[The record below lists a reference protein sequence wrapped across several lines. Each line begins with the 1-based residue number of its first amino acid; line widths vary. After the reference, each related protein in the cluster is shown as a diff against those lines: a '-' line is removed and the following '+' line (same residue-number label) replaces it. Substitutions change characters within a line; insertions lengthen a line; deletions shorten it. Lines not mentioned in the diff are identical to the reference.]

1 MAVKG
6 FRLKVD
12 SGQVKA
18 LLQSVE
24 VASELERRG
33 EAIAEA
39 AGGRPDF
46 EVRNTRNR
54 DRAVT
59 FVTTATIE
67 GMREEASHRSL
78 TRAVDAGR

>member
-6 FRLKVD
+6 FRLKINSD
-12 SGQVKA
+12 AVKR
-18 LLQSVE
+18 LLQSAE
-24 VASELERRG
+24 VAADLERRG
-33 EAIAEA
+33 EAIGEA

-59 FVTTATIE
+59 FVSTATVE
-67 GMREEASHRSL
+67 GMLDEANHRSL